1 MSTYDFAF
9 LWQAADNGN
18 GTVTLLAQ
26 GAPPDSQL
34 SAAAPFQVMTVE
46 GEVVEGPLVVGERYG
61 VGDSE
66 GTSLILVYVGATVS
80 GDPLFQVQDSSSV
93 DAPSLLLTNNATY
106 GEGDILTLGEVM
118 CFLAG
123 TLIATPD
130 GERPVEELQPGD
142 LVLTADGRT
151 VSVRFVGRQTVDA
164 RLAGELCGTPVRIRA
179 GALDEAVPR
188 RDLYLSP
195 NHAVAVDGIL
205 AFAFALRNG
214 TSIADAP
221 PPAPRFTWFS
231 VETERHEL
239 ILAEGCPVETFLDVV
254 PRRLWDN
261 YREYLAL
268 YGEEPVIEELPLPKA
283 QSARQLPRKVRER
296 ITMRARA
303 LAGIEAAAA

>member
-1 MSTYDFAF
+1 MSMYDFAF

-18 GTVTLLAQ
+18 DTVTLLAQ

-34 SAAAPFQVMTVE
+34 AAATSYRITTVE
-46 GEVVEGPLVVGERYG
+46 GDAVEGPLVVGERYG
-61 VGDSE
+61 VGDAE
-66 GTSLILVYVGATVS
+66 GTSVTLVYVGATVN
-80 GDPLFQVQDSSSV
+80 GDPLFQDPSSV
-93 DAPSLLLTNNATY
+93 GAPWFLLTNSAAY
-106 GEGDILTLGEVM
+106 GEGDILSLGEAV

-142 LVLTADGRT
+142 LVLTADGRA
-151 VSVRFVGRQTVDA
+151 VSVRFVGRQTLDA
-164 RLAGELCGTPVRIRA
+164 RFAEELCGTPVRIRA

-205 AFAFALRNG
+205 AFASALRNG

-231 VETERHEL
+231 VETEKHEL

-268 YGEEPVIEELPLPKA
+268 YGEEPAIEELPLPKA
-283 QSARQLPRKVRER
+283 QSARQLPRRVRER
-296 ITMRARA
+296 IATRAQA

>member
-1 MSTYDFAF
+1 MSLYYFAF
-9 LWQAADNGN
+9 LWQAAYNVND
-18 GTVTLLAQ
+18 TVILRAQ
-26 GAPPDSQL
+26 GAPPDSPL
-34 SAAAPFQVMTVE
+34 APMTSFQVMTVD
-46 GEVVEGPLVVGERYG
+46 GEAIEGPLVVGQSYG
-61 VGDSE
+61 VGDPNSYLL
-66 GTSLILVYVGATVS
+66 TLVYLGATVN
-80 GDPLFQVQDSSSV
+80 GDPLFQNLLSSV
-93 DAPSLLLTNNATY
+93 GSPLLLLTNNASY
-106 GEGDILTLGEVM
+106 NVGDTLPLGDVV

-142 LVLTADGRT
+142 LVLTADGRA

-164 RLAGELCGTPVRIRA
+164 RFAEELRGTPVRIRA

-205 AFAFALRNG
+205 AFASALRNG

-283 QSARQLPRKVRER
+283 QSARQLPRRVRER
-296 ITMRARA
+296 ITTRAQA